1 MLQGQKP
8 QGWSA
13 IAIAVVLVALCRYL
27 RRRLRRLRTLLSRG
41 LPQLSG
47 ESMVY
52 RTTWRCQTQRHRSP
66 LL

>member
-8 QGWSA
+8 QGGS
-13 IAIAVVLVALCRYL
+13 AIAVVLAALCLYL

-47 ESMVY
+47 ESMVC
-52 RTTWRCQTQRHRSP
+52 RTTWRRQTQRHRTP